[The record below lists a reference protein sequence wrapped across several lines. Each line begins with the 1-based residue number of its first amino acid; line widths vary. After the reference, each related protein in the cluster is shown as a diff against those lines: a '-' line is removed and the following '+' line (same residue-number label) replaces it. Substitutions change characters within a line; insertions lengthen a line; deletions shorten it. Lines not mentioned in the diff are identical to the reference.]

1 MVIKITADTI
11 QIGHVKHKYAHPLAL
26 NGIVPRRTDPAW
38 AKIDGIEHDGST
50 SALVAAGFAQANCSK
65 TLAIKFVKPEEKKAE
80 ADAKA
85 K

>member
-1 MVIKITADTI
+1 MVIKITSDTI
-11 QIGHVKHKYAHPLAL
+11 QVGNVKHKYATPLEL

-38 AKIDGIEHDGST
+38 TKIVGIEHDGST
-50 SALVAAGFAQANCSK
+50 SALIATGFAQANCPK
-65 TLAIKFVKPEEKKAE
+65 PLTITYVKPEEKKPE